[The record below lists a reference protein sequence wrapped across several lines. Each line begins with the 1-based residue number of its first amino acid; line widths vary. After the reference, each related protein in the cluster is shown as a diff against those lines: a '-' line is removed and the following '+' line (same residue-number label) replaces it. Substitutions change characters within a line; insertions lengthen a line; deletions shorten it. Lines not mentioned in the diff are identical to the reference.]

1 MTKSVAII
9 GGGQVA
15 AVAARTLRR
24 RGFDGAITVIG
35 DEPHL
40 PYQRPPLSKGFLQGR
55 EQVGDLIL
63 MNEPWCSDNA
73 VDLRI
78 GVPVTGL
85 DAFSRRVGLAD
96 GSSVRADSVLF
107 ATGGRPR
114 MLPGVTSERV
124 VYLRT
129 IDHAIRVR
137 DTLQPGSRLITV
149 GGGFIGAEIAASARA
164 AGADVTMI
172 EGLDAPLR
180 RALGRELGEVCAQIH
195 RDYGVTVL
203 TSEFVESVR
212 DNTDGVVVRTAAGRE
227 VEGDLVVVGVGIEPN
242 AELAEAAGVAVDNGI
257 VVDEFCRTS
266 VEGMYAAGDV
276 ANHKHPVFGAHIR
289 VEHFDNANRQAAAA
303 AMSIMGRRAAYDNV
317 HWFWSDQYEFNLQY
331 TGHAPVWTQA
341 VIRGSVKTRSFTV
354 FYLYD
359 GVVNGAFAIDR
370 GQDIVWAKELI
381 AARARPEPAELA
393 DEDLDLEDLVNADVT
408 HTPGRS

>member
-1 MTKSVAII
+1 MTSAVAII

-55 EQVGDLIL
+55 EQARDLVL
-63 MNEPWCSDNA
+63 MDEPWCADNA

-78 GVPVTGL
+78 GVAATGL
-85 DAFSRRVGLAD
+85 DAFSRRVVLAD
-96 GSSVRADSVLF
+96 GSSVRADSILF

-114 MLPGVTSERV
+114 VLPGITSERV

-129 IDHAIRVR
+129 IDHAVRVR

-149 GGGFIGAEIAASARA
+149 GGGFIGAEIAASART

-172 EGLDAPLR
+172 EMLDVPLK
-180 RALGRELGEVCAQIH
+180 RALGPELGEVCAQIH
-195 RDYGVTVL
+195 RDHAVTVL
-203 TSEFVESVR
+203 TGECVESVR
-212 DNTDGVVVRTAAGRE
+212 DITDGVVVRTAAGRE

-242 AELAEAAGVAVDNGI
+242 AELARAAGLTVDNGI

-266 VEGMYAAGDV
+266 VDGIYAAGDV
-276 ANHKHPVFGAHIR
+276 ANHQHPVFGTRIR

-303 AMSIMGRRAAYDNV
+303 AMSILGRRAAYDNV

-331 TGHAPVWTQA
+331 AGHAPVWTQTI
-341 VIRGSVKTRSFTV
+341 VRGSMTTPSFTV
-354 FYLYD
+354 FFLHD
-359 GVVNGAFAIDR
+359 GVVRAAFAIDR
-370 GQDIVWAKELI
+370 GEDIVWAKELI
-381 AARARPEPAELA
+381 AARATPDPAKLA
-393 DEDLDLEDLVNADVT
+393 DEDLDLEGLVPLT
-408 HTPGRS
+408 

>member
-1 MTKSVAII
+1 MTRSVAII

-24 RGFDGAITVIG
+24 RGFDGTITILG
-35 DEPHL
+35 DEPHV

-55 EQVGDLIL
+55 EQVSDLL
-63 MNEPWCSDNA
+63 LTDERWCSDNK

-78 GVPVTGL
+78 GVTVT
-85 DAFSRRVGLAD
+85 DIDKFSRRVALAD
-96 GSSVRADSVLF
+96 GSSLRADSVLF

-114 MLPGVTSERV
+114 VLPGISSERV

-149 GGGFIGAEIAASARA
+149 GGGFIGAEIAASARI

-172 EGLDAPLR
+172 EMLDVPLKR
-180 RALGRELGEVCAQIH
+180 TLGRQLGEVCAQIH
-195 RDYGVTVL
+195 RDHGVTVL
-203 TSEFVESVR
+203 TGEFVESVR
-212 DNTDGVVVRTAAGRE
+212 DVTDGVLVRTAAGRE

-242 AELAEAAGVAVDNGI
+242 AELASAAGIAVDNGI

-266 VEGMYAAGDV
+266 VDGVYAAGDV
-276 ANHKHPVFGAHIR
+276 ANHHHPVFGTRVR

-303 AMSIMGRRAAYDNV
+303 AMSIIGRRAVYDNV

-331 TGHAPVWTQA
+331 AGHAPRWTQA
-341 VIRGSVKTRSFTV
+341 VIRGSVQARSFTM
-354 FYLYD
+354 FYLHD
-359 GVVNGAFAIDR
+359 GVLKGAFAIDR
-370 GQDIVWAKELI
+370 GEEVLWAKELI
-381 AARARPEPAELA
+381 AAKATPDPAMLA
-393 DEDLDLEDLVNADVT
+393 DEDLELEALVPLT
-408 HTPGRS
+408 

>member
-1 MTKSVAII
+1 MTRSVAII

-35 DEPHL
+35 DEPHV

-55 EQVGDLIL
+55 EQAGDLRL
-63 MNEPWCSDNA
+63 MDEPWCSDNA

-78 GVPVTGL
+78 GVAVTEL

-96 GSSVRADSVLF
+96 GSSLRADSVLF

-114 MLPGVTSERV
+114 VLPGITSERV

-172 EGLDAPLR
+172 EMLDVPLK

-195 RDYGVTVL
+195 RDHGVTVL

-212 DNTDGVVVRTAAGRE
+212 DITDGVVVRTAAGRE

-242 AELAEAAGVAVDNGI
+242 AELAEATGIAVDNGI
-257 VVDEFCRTS
+257 LVDEFCRTS
-266 VEGMYAAGDV
+266 VNGIYAAGDV
-276 ANHKHPVFGAHIR
+276 ANHHHPVFGTRVR

-331 TGHAPVWTQA
+331 AGHAPVWTQA
-341 VIRGSVKTRSFTV
+341 VIRGSVKARSFTV
-354 FYLYD
+354 FYLHD
-359 GVVNGAFAIDR
+359 GVVKGAFAIDR
-370 GQDIVWAKELI
+370 GEEIVWAKELI
-381 AARARPEPAELA
+381 AARAALDPAKLVN
-393 DEDLDLEDLVNADVT
+393 EDLDLEGLVPLT
-408 HTPGRS
+408 

>member
-1 MTKSVAII
+1 MTRSVAII

-15 AVAARTLRR
+15 AIAARTLRR

-55 EQVGDLIL
+55 EQAGDLVLI
-63 MNEPWCSDNA
+63 NESWCSDNA

-85 DAFSRRVGLAD
+85 DPVSRRLGLAD

-114 MLPGVTSERV
+114 VLPGITSERV

-137 DTLQPGSRLITV
+137 ATLQPGSRLITV
-149 GGGFIGAEIAASARA
+149 GGGFIGAEIAASART

-172 EGLDAPLR
+172 EMLDVPLK
-180 RALGRELGEVCAQIH
+180 RALGQELGEVCAQIH
-195 RDYGVTVL
+195 RDHGVTVL

-212 DNTDGVVVRTAAGRE
+212 DTADGVVVRTAAGRE

-242 AELAEAAGVAVDNGI
+242 AELANAAGIAVDNGI
-257 VVDEFCRTS
+257 LVDEFCRTS
-266 VEGMYAAGDV
+266 VDGIYAAGDV
-276 ANHKHPVFGAHIR
+276 ANHHHPVFGARVR

-303 AMSIMGRRAAYDNV
+303 AMSIMGHRAAYDNV

-331 TGHAPVWTQA
+331 AGHAPVWTQA
-341 VIRGSVKTRSFTV
+341 VVRGSVKTRSFTV
-354 FYLYD
+354 FYLHD
-359 GVVNGAFAIDR
+359 GVVKGAFAIDR
-370 GQDIVWAKELI
+370 GEEIVWAKELI
-381 AARARPEPAELA
+381 AAQATPDPAKLA
-393 DEDLDLEDLVNADVT
+393 DEDLDLEGLVGLT
-408 HTPGRS
+408 

>member
-1 MTKSVAII
+1 VTRSVAII

-24 RGFDGAITVIG
+24 RGFDGAITLIG

-55 EQVGDLIL
+55 EQADDLVLI
-63 MNEPWCSDNA
+63 NEQWCADNA

-78 GVPVTGL
+78 GVPVTGI
-85 DAFSRRVGLAD
+85 DPFSRRLGLAD

-114 MLPGVTSERV
+114 VLPGITSERV

-137 DTLQPGSRLITV
+137 ASLQPGSRLITV
-149 GGGFIGAEIAASARA
+149 GGGFIGAEIAASART

-172 EGLDAPLR
+172 EMLDVPLK
-180 RALGRELGEVCAQIH
+180 RALGHELGEVCAQIH
-195 RDYGVTVL
+195 RDHGVTVL
-203 TSEFVESVR
+203 TNEFVESVR
-212 DNTDGVVVRTAAGRE
+212 DITDGVVVRTAGGRE
-227 VEGDLVVVGVGIEPN
+227 IEGDLVVVGVGIEPN
-242 AELAEAAGVAVDNGI
+242 AELAKATGIAVDNGI
-257 VVDEFCRTS
+257 LVDEFCRTS
-266 VEGMYAAGDV
+266 VDGIYAAGDV
-276 ANHKHPVFGAHIR
+276 ANHQHPVFEERVR

-331 TGHAPVWTQA
+331 AGHAPVWTQA
-341 VIRGSVKTRSFTV
+341 VVRGSVEAQSFTV
-354 FYLYD
+354 FYLHD
-359 GVVNGAFAIDR
+359 GVVKGAFAIDR
-370 GQDIVWAKELI
+370 GEEIVWAKELI
-381 AARARPEPAELA
+381 AAQATPDPAMLA
-393 DEDLDLEDLVNADVT
+393 DEDLDLEGLVGANVT
-408 HTPGRS
+408 QA

>member
-1 MTKSVAII
+1 MTRSVAII

-15 AVAARTLRR
+15 AVATRTLRR
-24 RGFDGAITVIG
+24 RGFDGAITIIG

-55 EQVGDLIL
+55 EKAVDLVL
-63 MNEPWCSDNA
+63 MDEPWCSDNA

-78 GVPVTGL
+78 GVAVTGL

-96 GSSVRADSVLF
+96 GSSLRADSVLF

-114 MLPGVTSERV
+114 VLPGITSERV

-149 GGGFIGAEIAASARA
+149 GGGFIGAEIAASARI

-172 EGLDAPLR
+172 EMLDVPLK
-180 RALGRELGEVCAQIH
+180 RALGHELGEVCAQIH
-195 RDYGVTVL
+195 REHGVTVL
-203 TSEFVESVR
+203 TGEFVESVR
-212 DNTDGVVVRTAAGRE
+212 DITDGVVVRTATGRE

-242 AELAEAAGVAVDNGI
+242 AEIAAAANVAVDNGI

-266 VEGMYAAGDV
+266 VDGIYAAGDV
-276 ANHKHPVFGAHIR
+276 ANHQHPVFGARVR

-331 TGHAPVWTQA
+331 AGHAPVWTQA
-341 VIRGSVKTRSFTV
+341 VIRGSVKARSFTV
-354 FYLYD
+354 FYLQD
-359 GVVNGAFAIDR
+359 GVVKGAFAVDR
-370 GQDIVWAKELI
+370 GEEIVWAKELI
-381 AARARPEPAELA
+381 AAQATPDPAKLA
-393 DEDLDLEDLVNADVT
+393 DEGLDLEGLVPLT
-408 HTPGRS
+408 

>member
-9 GGGQVA
+9 GGGQAA

-24 RGFDGAITVIG
+24 RGFDGAVTIIG

-55 EQVGDLIL
+55 EQAGDLVL
-63 MNEPWCSDNA
+63 MDEPWCSDHA

-78 GVPVTGL
+78 GVAVTGL

-96 GSSVRADSVLF
+96 GSSVRADSLLF

-114 MLPGVTSERV
+114 MLPGITSERV

-137 DTLQPGSRLITV
+137 ETLRPGSRLITV
-149 GGGFIGAEIAASARA
+149 GGGFIGSEISSSARA

-172 EGLDAPLR
+172 EMLDVPLE
-180 RALGRELGEVCAQIH
+180 RALGRELGDVCAQIH
-195 RDYGVTVL
+195 RDQGVTVL
-203 TSEFVESVR
+203 TGEFVESVR
-212 DNTDGVVVRTAAGRE
+212 DTADGVLVRTGSGRT

-257 VVDEFCRTS
+257 LVDEFCRAS
-266 VEGMYAAGDV
+266 VEGIYAAGDV
-276 ANHKHPVFGAHIR
+276 ANHAHPVFGERVR

-303 AMSIMGRRAAYDNV
+303 AMSIMGRRSPYDNV
-317 HWFWSDQYEFNLQY
+317 HWFWSDQYQFNLQY
-331 TGHAPVWTQA
+331 VGHAPAWDQSV
-341 VIRGSVKTRSFTV
+341 VRGSMAERSFTV
-354 FYLYD
+354 FYLRD
-359 GVVNGAFAIDR
+359 GVVKAAFAIDR
-370 GQDIVWAKELI
+370 GEEIVWARELV
-381 AARARPEPAELA
+381 AARAAPDPAKLA
-393 DEDLDLEDLVNADVT
+393 DEDLDLEGLVPLT
-408 HTPGRS
+408 

>member
-24 RGFDGAITVIG
+24 RGFDGAITIIG

-40 PYQRPPLSKGFLQGR
+40 PYQRPPLSKGYLQGR
-55 EQVGDLIL
+55 EQMGDLVL
-63 MNEPWCSDNA
+63 MDEAWCSANA

-78 GVPVTGL
+78 GMAVTAL

-96 GSSVRADSVLF
+96 GSSVRADNVLF

-114 MLPGVTSERV
+114 LLPGITSERV

-129 IDHAIRVR
+129 IDHAKRVR
-137 DTLQPGSRLITV
+137 DMLQPGSRLITV
-149 GGGFIGAEIAASARA
+149 GGGFIGAEIAASART

-172 EGLDAPLR
+172 EMLDVPLK

-195 RDYGVTVL
+195 RDHGVTVL
-203 TSEFVESVR
+203 TGEMVESVR
-212 DNTDGVVVRTAAGRE
+212 DVTDGVVVRTASGRE

-242 AELAEAAGVAVDNGI
+242 AELAGAADIAVDNGI

-266 VEGMYAAGDV
+266 VDGIYAAGDV
-276 ANHKHPVFGAHIR
+276 ANHHHPVFGGRVR

-303 AMSIMGRRAAYDNV
+303 AMSILGRRAAYDNV

-331 TGHAPVWTQA
+331 AGHAPVWTQTA
-341 VIRGSVKTRSFTV
+341 VRGSMDTRSFTV
-354 FYLYD
+354 FFLHD
-359 GVVNGAFAIDR
+359 GVVRAAFAIDR
-370 GQDIVWAKELI
+370 GEDIVWAKELI
-381 AARARPEPAELA
+381 AARATPDPAKLA
-393 DEDLDLEDLVNADVT
+393 DEELDLEGLVPLT
-408 HTPGRS
+408 

>member
-1 MTKSVAII
+1 VTRSVAII

-24 RGFDGAITVIG
+24 RGFDGAITLIG

-55 EQVGDLIL
+55 EQAADLVLI
-63 MNEPWCSDNA
+63 NEAWYSDNA

-78 GVPVTGL
+78 GTPVTGL
-85 DAFSRRVGLAD
+85 DRFSRRVGLAD

-114 MLPGVTSERV
+114 VLPGITSERV

-137 DTLQPGSRLITV
+137 ATLQPGSRLITV
-149 GGGFIGAEIAASARA
+149 GGGFIGAEIAASARI

-172 EGLDAPLR
+172 EMLDVPLK
-180 RALGRELGEVCAQIH
+180 RALGQKLGELSAQIH
-195 RDYGVTVL
+195 RDHGVTVL

-212 DNTDGVVVRTAAGRE
+212 DVPDGVVVRTAGGRE
-227 VEGDLVVVGVGIEPN
+227 IEGDLVVVGVGIEPN
-242 AELAEAAGVAVDNGI
+242 AELAQAAGIAVSNGI
-257 VVDEFCRTS
+257 LVDEFCRTS
-266 VEGMYAAGDV
+266 VDSIYAAGDV
-276 ANHKHPVFGAHIR
+276 ANHHHPVFGGRVR

-303 AMSIMGRRAAYDNV
+303 AMSIMGRCAAYDNV

-331 TGHAPVWTQA
+331 AGHAPVWTQA
-341 VIRGSVKTRSFTV
+341 VVRGSVKARSFTV
-354 FYLYD
+354 FYLHD
-359 GVVNGAFAIDR
+359 GVVKGAFAIDR
-370 GQDIVWAKELI
+370 GEDIVWAKELI
-381 AARARPEPAELA
+381 AARASPDPVKLA
-393 DEDLDLEDLVNADVT
+393 DEDLDLEGLVGLT
-408 HTPGRS
+408 

>member
-1 MTKSVAII
+1 VTKSLAII

-24 RGFDGAITVIG
+24 RGFDGAITIVG

-55 EQVGDLIL
+55 EQAADLVL
-63 MNEPWCSDNA
+63 MDESWCSDNA

-78 GVPVTGL
+78 GVAVTGL
-85 DAFSRRVGLAD
+85 DAFSKRVGLAD
-96 GSSVRADSVLF
+96 GSSVRAESVLF

-114 MLPGVTSERV
+114 VLPGITSERV

-129 IDHAIRVR
+129 IDHAVRVR
-137 DTLQPGSRLITV
+137 EILQPGSRLITV
-149 GGGFIGAEIAASARA
+149 GGGFIGAEIAASART

-172 EGLDAPLR
+172 EMLDVPLM
-180 RALGRELGEVCAQIH
+180 RALGHDLGEVCAQIH
-195 RDYGVTVL
+195 RDHGVTVL
-203 TSEFVESVR
+203 TGECVQSVR
-212 DNTDGVVVRTAAGRE
+212 DITDGVVVRTAAGRE

-242 AELAEAAGVAVDNGI
+242 AELARAADVAVDNGI

-266 VEGMYAAGDV
+266 VDGIYAAGDV
-276 ANHKHPVFGAHIR
+276 ANHHHPVFGAHVR

-303 AMSIMGRRAAYDNV
+303 AMSVMGRRVAYDNV

-331 TGHAPVWTQA
+331 AGHAPVWTQA
-341 VIRGSVKTRSFTV
+341 VVRGSVEARSFIV
-354 FYLYD
+354 FYLHD
-359 GVVNGAFAIDR
+359 KVVKGAFAIDR
-370 GQDIVWAKELI
+370 GEEIAWARELI
-381 AARARPEPAELA
+381 AARAAPDPAKLA
-393 DEDLDLEDLVNADVT
+393 DEDLDLEGLVPLT
-408 HTPGRS
+408 

>member
-1 MTKSVAII
+1 MTRSVAII

-35 DEPHL
+35 DEPHV

-55 EQVGDLIL
+55 EQAGDLLL
-63 MNEPWCSDNA
+63 MDEPWCSDNA

-78 GVPVTGL
+78 GVAVTGL

-96 GSSVRADSVLF
+96 GSSLRADSVLF

-114 MLPGVTSERV
+114 VLPGITSERV

-149 GGGFIGAEIAASARA
+149 GGGFIGAEIAASART

-172 EGLDAPLR
+172 EMLDVPLK
-180 RALGRELGEVCAQIH
+180 RALGHELGAVCAQIH
-195 RDYGVTVL
+195 RDHGVTVL

-212 DNTDGVVVRTAAGRE
+212 DVPDGVVVRTAAGRE

-242 AELAEAAGVAVDNGI
+242 AELAGGAGIAVDNGI
-257 VVDEFCRTS
+257 LVDEFCRTS
-266 VEGMYAAGDV
+266 VDGIFAAGDV
-276 ANHKHPVFGAHIR
+276 ANHHHPVFGRRVR

-303 AMSIMGRRAAYDNV
+303 AMSIMGRRSAYDNV

-331 TGHAPVWTQA
+331 AGHAPVWTQA
-341 VIRGSVKTRSFTV
+341 VIRGSVKARSFTV

-359 GVVNGAFAIDR
+359 GVVKGAFAIDR
-370 GQDIVWAKELI
+370 GEEIVWAKELI
-381 AARARPEPAELA
+381 AARVMPDPAKLA
-393 DEDLDLEDLVNADVT
+393 DEDLDLEALVPLT
-408 HTPGRS
+408 